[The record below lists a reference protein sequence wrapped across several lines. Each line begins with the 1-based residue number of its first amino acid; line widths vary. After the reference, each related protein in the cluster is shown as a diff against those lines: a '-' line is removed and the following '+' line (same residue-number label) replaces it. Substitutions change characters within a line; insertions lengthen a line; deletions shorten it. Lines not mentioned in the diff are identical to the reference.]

1 MTTVSEVTTTT
12 VLSATSPTPAIH
24 RQAGWLA
31 HHDDQTFYWLHQP
44 AEQPVTHLVV
54 LCPPIGYEYVHSHRT
69 LKFLADQL
77 AEAGCCVARLDYPG
91 TGNAGSDLT
100 SPNLVNRW
108 IDAIGAVR
116 NDLKRQRPDLACT
129 LMGLRLGATLAV
141 QATQP
146 GDDLVLIEPVASG
159 KRMVRELTAASR
171 FSEVQSQSDF
181 IESGG
186 FIYTEA
192 TLAALSALSISGTDL
207 QLAEGVLCFSEQPSK
222 ALRASL
228 AEVDAV
234 SQPYQGYAGMM
245 AEPQYTEIPVD
256 LLTQIVSAAVPAP
269 RGTST
274 PSHPERIDVADH
286 QWREGRFT
294 ESTTTDPQGQFY
306 LITQPVNEAP
316 GTSVLVLIN
325 SGSVHHV
332 GPNRTY
338 TEFCRAA
345 AQQGI
350 PSVRLDLLNLGD
362 SARTTVAEENHCY
375 PADANDYVASLLA
388 DIRQR
393 FPGRTITLGGIC
405 SGAHHALHTAL
416 KQPGLVQRL
425 AIINPLTFYWR
436 PGLSLD
442 IPRES
447 STHQDTAYYRQAMK
461 DPKRWIKLLKGQ
473 ASLGYI
479 AGYAV
484 RFTRK
489 RLAALGDQ
497 LSGMVRPIPDTAL
510 NRDLQQL
517 VRAGVEV
524 NFVFSDRDPGWDIL
538 ADETRLPK
546 TKLARKLGVRIH
558 PVTEANHTFSWYR
571 SRAVVAQLLA
581 SLASANAAQI
591 ASPDNGAAPHG

>member
-31 HHDDQTFYWLHQP
+31 HNDDQTFYWLHQP
-44 AEQPVTHLVV
+44 ADQPVTRLVV

-69 LKFLADQL
+69 LKFLADLL

-108 IDAIGAVR
+108 IDAISAVR
-116 NDLKRQRPDLACT
+116 NDLKRQRPDLTCT

-141 QATQP
+141 QVTQP

-159 KRMVRELTAASR
+159 KRLVRELTAASR

-186 FIYTEA
+186 FIYTDA
-192 TLAALSALSISGTDL
+192 TLAALSALSISGADL
-207 QLAEGVLCFSEQPSK
+207 QPAKRVLCFSEQPAK
-222 ALRASL
+222 ALQASL
-228 AEVDAV
+228 AEVDTV
-234 SQPYQGYAGMM
+234 CQPYQGYAGMM
-245 AEPQYTEIPVD
+245 AEPQYTEIPFD
-256 LLTQIVSAAVPAP
+256 LLTQIVSALVPAP
-269 RGTST
+269 RDAST
-274 PSHPERIDVADH
+274 LVQPERIAIADH
-286 QWREGRFT
+286 QWHDGQFT
-294 ESTTTDPQGQFY
+294 ETTTTDPQGQFY

-316 GTSVLVLIN
+316 GASVLVLIN

-345 AQQGI
+345 ALQGI

-362 SARTTVAEENHCY
+362 SARATVAEENHCY
-375 PADANDYVASLLA
+375 PADANAYVASLLA

-393 FPGRTITLGGIC
+393 FPGRAITLGGIC

-416 KQPGLVQRL
+416 MQPDLVQRL

-447 STHQDTAYYRQAMK
+447 TTHQDTAYYRQAMK
-461 DPKRWIKLLKGQ
+461 DPKRWLKLLKGQ

-497 LSGMVRPIPDTAL
+497 ISGILKPIPETPL

-517 VRAGVEV
+517 VRAGIEV

-546 TKLARKLGVRIH
+546 TRLARKLGVRIH
-558 PVTEANHTFSWYR
+558 PITEANHTFSWYR
-571 SRAVVAQLLA
+571 SREVAAQLLTT
-581 SLASANAAQI
+581 LAGAHSAQ
-591 ASPDNGAAPHG
+591 STPPDSGAAPHG

>member
-1 MTTVSEVTTTT
+1 MTTVSEVTTTAMPA
-12 VLSATSPTPAIH
+12 SSPSPAIH

-31 HHDDQTFYWLHQP
+31 HNDDQTFYWLHQP

-77 AEAGCCVARLDYPG
+77 AQAGCCVARLDYPG

-108 IDAIGAVR
+108 IDAISAVR
-116 NDLKRQRPDLACT
+116 DDLKRQRPDLACT

-141 QATQP
+141 QATQS

-159 KRMVRELTAASR
+159 KRLVRELTAASR

-192 TLAALSALSISGTDL
+192 TLAALSALSITGADL
-207 QLAEGVLCFSEQPSK
+207 QPAKRILCFSEQPAK
-222 ALRASL
+222 ALQASL

-234 SQPYQGYAGMM
+234 CQPYQGYAGMM

-256 LLTQIVSAAVPAP
+256 LLRQIVSAMVPAP
-269 RGTST
+269 TDAST
-274 PSHPERIDVADH
+274 PPQPERIAIANH
-286 QWREGRFT
+286 QWHEGRFT
-294 ESTTTDPQGQFY
+294 ETTTRDHQGQFY

-316 GTSVLVLIN
+316 GASVLVLIN

-338 TEFCRAA
+338 TEFCRTAA
-345 AQQGI
+345 LQGI

-362 SARTTVAEENHCY
+362 SARATVAEENHCY
-375 PADANDYVASLLA
+375 PADANDYVASLLV

-393 FPGRTITLGGIC
+393 FPGHDITLAGIC

-416 KQPGLVQRL
+416 MQPDLVQRL

-447 STHQDTAYYRQAMK
+447 ATHQDTAYYRQAMK
-461 DPKRWIKLLKGQ
+461 DPKRWLKLLKGQ

-489 RLAALGDQ
+489 RVAALGDQ
-497 LSGMVRPIPDTAL
+497 ISGILKPIPETPL

-517 VRAGVEV
+517 VRAGIEV

-546 TKLARKLGVRIH
+546 TRLARKLGVRIH

-571 SRAVVAQLLA
+571 SREVAAQLLA
-581 SLASANAAQI
+581 TLAGANTAQSAP
-591 ASPDNGAAPHG
+591 SDRGAAPHG